1 MGIFFKSKKQQ
12 EAEKIG
18 PSLLQTAQEC
28 AGKVNT
34 TKNPDTFFQ
43 NYEKMI
49 TSLSA
54 LAKIQYSLKIKGQL
68 PSDILRTIKDKKP
81 FTIEEFL
88 ERYYT
93 ACTEKLAK
101 QKDKQHREKI
111 VQRFADDLQPYLQ
124 HFAERNKKQLQIYC
138 EKLTQQIQTK
148 EN

>member
-18 PSLLQTAQEC
+18 PPLLQTAQEC
-28 AGKVNT
+28 AEKVNT

-43 NYEKMI
+43 NYEKMVE
-49 TSLSA
+49 SLSA

-101 QKDKQHREKI
+101 QRDTQHKEKI
-111 VQRFADDLQPYLQ
+111 AQHFVADLQPYLQ
-124 HFAERNKKQLQIYC
+124 HFAERNKKQLQTYC

>member
-1 MGIFFKSKKQQ
+1 MGIFFKSKKQK
-12 EAEKIG
+12 EAEKVG
-18 PSLLQTAQEC
+18 PALLQTAQEC
-28 AGKVNT
+28 ADKVNT
-34 TKNPDTFFQ
+34 TKHPDIFFS

-49 TSLSA
+49 ESLSA

-93 ACTEKLAK
+93 ACTDRLAK
-101 QKDKQHREKI
+101 QKDTSHKEKI
-111 VQRFADDLQPYLQ
+111 VQRFTDDLQPYLQ
-124 HFAERNKKQLQIYC
+124 HFTERNKKQLQTYHK
-138 EKLTQQIQTK
+138 ELKQQLQIK